1 MRRDPIMQG
10 YWMFRISSMPGLCIA
25 QGTEYTW
32 IWLDHALWQGYIVC
46 RVYMRELYGLYA
58 SVTCSII
65 TSPQNQSIE
74 SYWWVLQR
82 DRLEWWR
89 RFFQNLVDLELLN
102 TDDPVVL
109 NCIYYCFM
117 WIIRDELN
125 SVKEGWNSRNIS
137 RSHKSG
143 PTDPPSCMYHLPHK
157 G

>member
-89 RFFQNLVDLELLN
+89 QFFQNLVDLELLN

-109 NCIYYCFM
+109 NCINYCFM

-125 SVKEGWNSRNIS
+125 YVKEGWNSRSIS
-137 RSHKSG
+137 RNHKSS
-143 PTDPPSCMYHLPHK
+143 PTDPLSCMYHLPHK

>member
-109 NCIYYCFM
+109 NCINYCFM

-125 SVKEGWNSRNIS
+125 YVKEGWNSRNIS
-137 RSHKSG
+137 RSHKSSS
-143 PTDPPSCMYHLPHK
+143 TDPPSCMYHLPHK

>member
-32 IWLDHALWQGYIVC
+32 IWLDHALWQDYIVC

-89 RFFQNLVDLELLN
+89 QFFQNLVDLELLN

-109 NCIYYCFM
+109 NCINYCFM

-125 SVKEGWNSRNIS
+125 YVKEGWNSRNIS
-137 RSHKSG
+137 RSHKSS
-143 PTDPPSCMYHLPHK
+143 PTDPLSCMYHLPHK